1 MALVEL
7 HCDVV
12 TVPIVQQDPIVLCC
26 GDLWQRHFLSHPTP
40 RSSSTGWRAG
50 QTEDPQL
57 KEKCV
62 QNSPPLPP
70 QGKHPPGGAVPGWQ
84 PHPTPTPTP
93 LKFHPQPVW
102 PGPGRG
108 GQMGQLRPGNSV
120 PGGKT
125 AWDHLPREDG

>member
-84 PHPTPTPTP
+84 PHPTQIPPTAGLARARQGRTD
-93 LKFHPQPVW
+93 
-102 PGPGRG
+102 GPAE
-108 GQMGQLRPGNSV
+108 
-120 PGGKT
+120 
-125 AWDHLPREDG
+125 AWKLCARR